1 MARHT
6 PYQCFTLALLI
17 LPPILLA
24 AYFLAAFPNPPE
36 PIQVHSSLASLPPSS
51 KTWSIYPEDFF
62 PGGAYAE
69 LPYGRVRY
77 WQLGPKRGRKVI
89 LIHGLS
95 IPSMIWK
102 DVGPALAANGYRVLL
117 YDLYGRGY
125 SDAPQTTY
133 DPTLYSVQLAL
144 LMQHVKWDKATVVGV
159 SMGGGVAAAFTSQF
173 PNLVDENVVLIASAG
188 IMDSTDISKTV
199 KFMSSPIIQ
208 TLASSGPVRNYIQRL
223 ANQTVS
229 SAALSVDPDT
239 GEEEKRQTM
248 QATAEIVRLQSAHL
262 LGYNAALSSSVRDG
276 PIRGQEAAFSSRGF
290 EGRRVLLIHGTKDTT
305 MHPRYSPQI
314 LELLPP
320 ETRKR
325 SRLVHIEGGG
335 HDVTLSHPERVGGA
349 IWAWI
354 EGQTDV

>member
-1 MARHT
+1 MMARQT

-24 AYFLAAFPNPPE
+24 TYFLAAFPNPPE
-36 PIQVHSSLASLPPSS
+36 PIQVHSSLASLPATS
-51 KTWSIYPEDFF
+51 KSWSIYPEDYF
-62 PGGAYAE
+62 PGGAYAD

-77 WQLGPKRGRKVI
+77 WQLGPERGRKVV

-144 LMQHVKWDKATVVGV
+144 LMQHVKWDKATVIGV
-159 SMGGGVAAAFTSQF
+159 SMGGGVVAAFTSRF
-173 PNLVDENVVLIASAG
+173 PNLVDENVILIASAG
-188 IMDSTDISKTV
+188 IMDSNDISKTV

-208 TLASSGPVRNYIQRL
+208 TLASSGPVRSYLQRL
-223 ANQTVS
+223 ANQTVD
-229 SAALSVDPDT
+229 SVSDLND
-239 GEEEKRQTM
+239 EEKKQTM
-248 QATAEIVRLQSAHL
+248 RATAEIVRLQSAHL

-276 PIRGQEAAFSSRGF
+276 PIRGQQAAFSSKGF
-290 EGRRVLLIHGTKDTT
+290 EGRRVLLIHGTKDKTVS
-305 MHPRYSPQI
+305 PRYSPQI

-320 ETRKR
+320 ETRRR
-325 SRLVHIEGGG
+325 SKLVHIEGGG
-335 HDVTLSHPERVGGA
+335 HDITLSHPERVGGA

-354 EGQTDV
+354 EGKTDI